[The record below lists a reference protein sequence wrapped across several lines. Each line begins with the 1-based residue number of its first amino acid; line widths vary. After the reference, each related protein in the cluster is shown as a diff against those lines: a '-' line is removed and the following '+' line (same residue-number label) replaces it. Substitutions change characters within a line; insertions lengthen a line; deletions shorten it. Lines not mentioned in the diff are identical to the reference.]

1 MAGYNI
7 EVTEDA
13 RADLKYYTIAERK
26 IVVSQIKVRL
36 EDQPSTETRNRK
48 KLRDNPI
55 ATWEL
60 RIGKFRVFYEV
71 DEPTR
76 LVTITV
82 VGHKEH
88 NILYVR
94 GIEVRI

>member
-1 MAGYNI
+1 MATYRI
-7 EVTEDA
+7 EVTEEA
-13 RADLKYYTIAERK
+13 REDLNYYTVGEQK
-26 IVVSQIKVRL
+26 IVSTQIRVQL
-36 EDQPSTETRNRK
+36 EDAPSTETRNRK

-60 RIGKFRVFYEV
+60 RIGKFRIFYEV
-71 DEPTR
+71 NDAAH
-76 LVTITV
+76 LVTIVV

-94 GIEVRI
+94 GKEVKI

>member
-1 MAGYNI
+1 MAAYDI
-7 EVTEDA
+7 EVTEEA
-13 RADLKYYTIAERK
+13 KADLNYYTVAEQK
-26 IVVSQIKVRL
+26 IVVSETRGQL

-60 RIGKFRVFYEV
+60 RIGKFRIFYEV
-71 DEPTR
+71 EGSTH
-76 LVTITV
+76 LVTIIA

-94 GIEVRI
+94 GKEVKI

>member
-1 MAGYNI
+1 MAAYNI
-7 EVTEDA
+7 EVTEEA
-13 RADLKYYTIAERK
+13 KRDLNYYTVAERK
-26 IVVSQIKVRL
+26 IVVSQIRVEL

-60 RIGKFRVFYEV
+60 RIGKFRIFYEV
-71 DEPTR
+71 EHSR
-76 LVTITV
+76 HLVAIVV

-88 NILYVR
+88 NNLYV
-94 GIEVRI
+94 GGKEVKL